1 MQQTGIFAG
10 RTEVRCPY
18 ARWGWTR
25 GGGKVWHGGL
35 DLAGLDDATIRMP
48 YYKGKRITGR
58 VTRARIVTDRRDK
71 TWEWG
76 YYVCVQLDR
85 GQTPDAVNFL
95 YFAHCASLLVKA
107 GQRVASGDALAVM
120 GNTGPDGVCGVRERC
135 RRVRRGGTDAGHHGG
150 AGHPGRCGR
159 GFGSLPGPRAGGC
172 RTVQKRME
180 GCLME
185 KRNLFVSGK
194 AVVAAVCGA
203 FTAAFGWLGWL
214 VVAWAACMALDWVSG
229 SAAAAS
235 RGAWSSAAARAG
247 IWHKAGMVVVVL
259 VCALTDAVLAVAVA
273 NLPGLGF
280 EVNGVVLPV
289 VLVWYI
295 FTELGSIAENA
306 AAMGAPVPGWL
317 VRILAQGKEGAEK

>member
-1 MQQTGIFAG
+1 
-10 RTEVRCPY
+10 
-18 ARWGWTR
+18 
-25 GGGKVWHGGL
+25 
-35 DLAGLDDATIRMP
+35 
-48 YYKGKRITGR
+48 
-58 VTRARIVTDRRDK
+58 
-71 TWEWG
+71 
-76 YYVCVQLDR
+76 
-85 GQTPDAVNFL
+85 
-95 YFAHCASLLVKA
+95 
-107 GQRVASGDALAVM
+107 
-120 GNTGPDGVCGVRERC
+120 
-135 RRVRRGGTDAGHHGG
+135 
-150 AGHPGRCGR
+150 
-159 GFGSLPGPRAGGC
+159 
-172 RTVQKRME
+172 
-180 GCLME
+180 ME

-235 RGAWSSAAARAG
+235 RAG

-273 NLPGLGF
+273 NLPGLGL

>member
-1 MQQTGIFAG
+1 
-10 RTEVRCPY
+10 
-18 ARWGWTR
+18 
-25 GGGKVWHGGL
+25 
-35 DLAGLDDATIRMP
+35 
-48 YYKGKRITGR
+48 
-58 VTRARIVTDRRDK
+58 
-71 TWEWG
+71 
-76 YYVCVQLDR
+76 
-85 GQTPDAVNFL
+85 
-95 YFAHCASLLVKA
+95 
-107 GQRVASGDALAVM
+107 
-120 GNTGPDGVCGVRERC
+120 
-135 RRVRRGGTDAGHHGG
+135 
-150 AGHPGRCGR
+150 
-159 GFGSLPGPRAGGC
+159 
-172 RTVQKRME
+172 
-180 GCLME
+180 ME

-229 SAAAAS
+229 SAAAGSAAAAS
-235 RGAWSSAAARAG
+235 KGEWSSAVARAG
-247 IWHKAGMVVVVL
+247 IWHKAGRGVVVL

-273 NLPGLGF
+273 NLPGLGL

>member
-1 MQQTGIFAG
+1 
-10 RTEVRCPY
+10 
-18 ARWGWTR
+18 
-25 GGGKVWHGGL
+25 
-35 DLAGLDDATIRMP
+35 
-48 YYKGKRITGR
+48 
-58 VTRARIVTDRRDK
+58 
-71 TWEWG
+71 
-76 YYVCVQLDR
+76 
-85 GQTPDAVNFL
+85 
-95 YFAHCASLLVKA
+95 
-107 GQRVASGDALAVM
+107 
-120 GNTGPDGVCGVRERC
+120 
-135 RRVRRGGTDAGHHGG
+135 
-150 AGHPGRCGR
+150 
-159 GFGSLPGPRAGGC
+159 
-172 RTVQKRME
+172 
-180 GCLME
+180 ME

-229 SAAAAS
+229 SAA
-235 RGAWSSAAARAG
+235 G

-273 NLPGLGF
+273 NLPGLGL